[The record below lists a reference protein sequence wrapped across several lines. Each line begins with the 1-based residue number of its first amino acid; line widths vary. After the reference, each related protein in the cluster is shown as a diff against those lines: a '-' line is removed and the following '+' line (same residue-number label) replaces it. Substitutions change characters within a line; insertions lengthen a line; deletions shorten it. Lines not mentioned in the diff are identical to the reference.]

1 MDDLCIICQEVK
13 KISLV
18 ENPSQESLE
27 NLLTRTRQ
35 QHHFRDLSVSKFIT
49 EYWKK
54 HKLVISIQNSF
65 YLQYKQRMN

>member
-27 NLLTRTRQ
+27 NLRTRTRQ
-35 QHHFRDLSVSKFIT
+35 RHHFKDLSVLKFIT

-65 YLQYKQRMN
+65 YLQ